1 MKCPLPGSG
10 YLYFLDPDTFIS
22 WDPDTFISWDPDEN
36 EMVSKHCL
44 NGLKT

>member
-10 YLYFLDPDTFIS
+10 YLYFL
-22 WDPDTFISWDPDEN
+22 DPDTFISWDPDEN